1 MTRFPYDQFAKDYLE
16 ELLQPLG
23 KIETSKTVPAEIREI
38 DVYFAPSSQPTT
50 DTIQL
55 GLLGQLAEKP
65 ALIEPFRNA
74 VKISEMRSCMNKL
87 FYIIADIERQNKRD
101 NIPTQ
106 EDDLPKLWIL
116 SPTASTT
123 ILDGFKASLDEENW
137 GAGVHF
143 LGDYLKTVIIA
154 IHQLPCTPETLWLR
168 LLGKGRVQQRAI
180 EELEALPQNNPLRD
194 KAIDLLLSLKTQIEI
209 RQNPEEE
216 DRELLMNLSPIYLE
230 RLAAA
235 KQEGRNE
242 GIQQGRNEGIQQGR
256 NEGIQQG
263 RNEGIQNE
271 RRTIIENLLRARFGS
286 VDDELEAIIQPLL
299 ALTPEEFSPLLIQ
312 LSREELI
319 SRFIR

>member
-1 MTRFPYDQFAKDYLE
+1 M
-16 ELLQPLG
+16 
-23 KIETSKTVPAEIREI
+23 
-38 DVYFAPSSQPTT
+38 
-50 DTIQL
+50 
-55 GLLGQLAEKP
+55 GQLAEKA

-74 VKISEMRSCMNKL
+74 VKISEIRSCMNKL

-123 ILDGFKASLDEENW
+123 ILDGFKASLDEDW

-154 IHQLPCTPETLWLR
+154 IHQLPRTPETLWLR
-168 LLGKGRVQQRAI
+168 LLGKGRVQQQAI

-209 RQNPEEE
+209 RQNPDEE

-230 RLAAA
+230 RLAEAEQ
-235 KQEGRNE
+235 KGRNQGIQEGRNE
-242 GIQQGRNEGIQQGR
+242 GIQEGH
-256 NEGIQQG
+256 
-263 RNEGIQNE
+263 
-271 RRTIIENLLRARFGS
+271 RTIIENLLRARFGS
-286 VDDELEAIIQPLL
+286 LDDELNSIIQPLL